1 MHKII
6 KSDVY
11 LKSHDKAFLWF
22 DVDEKSGKS
31 GINLSVTEKE
41 NRFICT
47 EIYKN
52 LCNFY
57 KKFIL

>member
-11 LKSHDKAFLWF
+11 LKSREKAFLWF
-22 DVDEKSGKS
+22 DVDEKS

-47 EIYKN
+47 EVCKK
-52 LCNFY
+52 LCDFY
-57 KKFIL
+57 KKIIL

>member
-11 LKSHDKAFLWF
+11 LKSNEKDFLWF
-22 DVDEKSGKS
+22 DVDEKG

-41 NRFICT
+41 NRYICT
-47 EIYKN
+47 EICKN
-52 LCNFY
+52 LCDFY
-57 KKFIL
+57 KKIIL

>member
-11 LKSHDKAFLWF
+11 LKSREKAFLWF
-22 DVDEKSGKS
+22 DVDEKS

-47 EIYKN
+47 EIYKK
-52 LCNFY
+52 LRGFY
-57 KKFIL
+57 KKIIL

>member
-11 LKSHDKAFLWF
+11 LKSREKAFLWF
-22 DVDEKSGKS
+22 DVDEKS

-47 EIYKN
+47 EIYKK
-52 LCNFY
+52 LRDFY
-57 KKFIL
+57 KKIIL

>member
-11 LKSHDKAFLWF
+11 LKSNEKSFLWF
-22 DVDEKSGKS
+22 DVDEKS

-41 NRFICT
+41 NRYICT
-47 EIYKN
+47 EICKN
-52 LCNFY
+52 LCDFY
-57 KKFIL
+57 KKIIL

>member
-11 LKSHDKAFLWF
+11 LKSNEKDFLWF
-22 DVDEKSGKS
+22 DVDEKG

-47 EIYKN
+47 EICKK
-52 LCNFY
+52 LCDFY
-57 KKFIL
+57 KKIIL

>member
-6 KSDVY
+6 KSEVY
-11 LKSHDKAFLWF
+11 LINHEKAFLWF
-22 DVDEKSGKS
+22 DVDEKS

-47 EIYKN
+47 EVCKK
-52 LCNFY
+52 LCDFY
-57 KKFIL
+57 KKIIL

>member
-6 KSDVY
+6 KSEVY
-11 LKSHDKAFLWF
+11 LKSNEKAFLWF
-22 DVDEKSGKS
+22 DVDEKSGIK
-31 GINLSVTEKE
+31 LSVTEKE

>member
-11 LKSHDKAFLWF
+11 LKSHDKAFFWF
-22 DVDEKSGKS
+22 DVDEKS

-41 NRFICT
+41 NRYICT
-47 EIYKN
+47 EICKN
-52 LCNFY
+52 LCDFY
-57 KKFIL
+57 KKIIL

>member
-22 DVDEKSGKS
+22 DVDEKSG
-31 GINLSVTEKE
+31 INLSVTEKE
-41 NRFICT
+41 NRYICT
-47 EIYKN
+47 EICKN
-52 LCNFY
+52 LCDFY
-57 KKFIL
+57 KKIIL

>member
-11 LKSHDKAFLWF
+11 LKSDEKDFLWF
-22 DVDEKSGKS
+22 DVDEKS

-47 EIYKN
+47 EVCKK
-52 LCNFY
+52 LCDFY
-57 KKFIL
+57 KKIIL

>member
-11 LKSHDKAFLWF
+11 LKSNEKDFLWF
-22 DVDEKSGKS
+22 DVDEKS

-41 NRFICT
+41 NRYICT
-47 EIYKN
+47 EICKN
-52 LCNFY
+52 LCDFY
-57 KKFIL
+57 KKIIL